1 MEMPKANDTT
11 IGTKTSNSVS
21 VADND
26 ELSKRL
32 AALRSA

>member
-1 MEMPKANDTT
+1 MEMPTATDTT
-11 IGTKTSNSVS
+11 LGSKTSNSVS
-21 VADND
+21 VGDND